1 MSRFYGN
8 FDPAST
14 ATTTVT
20 TEVVDT
26 SSVVLYLP
34 FDEDI
39 QDDST
44 VSTSMTATGN
54 AFVQSSLTQ
63 FGAKALYLDGSGD
76 YLQSVQISTTDSVFS
91 LGSESFTMD
100 GWLYPQTFNEVISN
114 FNPSNPYSGFT
125 ASMNFHP
132 HAAGKLAF
140 FTSDGSA
147 FDTSM
152 ASSTAFAL
160 NQWSHFAIVRGA
172 ISANSLEFFI
182 NGVKHGSHAVSRNPG
197 IPSSNLRIGA
207 SNNSQPNRQFKGAMD
222 DLRIIKGVALY
233 STNFSVPTTAVG
245 NSITIISSAENT
257 RTHSHVWNYSDVY
270 DARSADSWPASSIFH
285 PSSPSL
291 VSLYIP
297 GDTDVADA
305 SIYGHTLTATPG
317 AAVSSAASVFGGAS
331 VYFDGGSYLNLSVS
345 TSPATST
352 ALVFGTGDFTL
363 EYFINNHPNN
373 ANVNM
378 MHPENESNT
387 GTGYWAHIIQDRKLR
402 WNHQYDV
409 ANLWEVNASADLFDN
424 TFHHVAI
431 VRNSGTFK
439 VFIDGQS
446 RSADSGTFTDSSNY
460 VYSSGY
466 QIGGHGNIAGGG
478 QLLGYLDDFRITKH
492 AVYTTAFTVPTV
504 ALGIQTF
511 L

>member
-39 QDDST
+39 QDDSG
-44 VSTSMTATGN
+44 VGTSMTAVGN

-76 YLQSVQISTTDSVFS
+76 YVQSVPISTASSVFRLHS
-91 LGSESFTMD
+91 ASFTID

-182 NGVKHGSHAVSRNPG
+182 NGVKHGSHTVSRNPG
-197 IPSSNLRIGA
+197 TPNSNLRIGA

-245 NSITIISSAENT
+245 NSITISSSAENT

-297 GDTDVADA
+297 GDTDLVDA
-305 SIYGHTLTATPG
+305 SVHGHTLIAQSG
-317 AAVSSAASVFGGAS
+317 AAVSSAESAFGGAS
-331 VYFDGGSYLNLSVS
+331 VYYNSSYTDVVVNTSPS
-345 TSPATST
+345 TSTS
-352 ALVFGTGDFTL
+352 LVFGTGDFTL
-363 EYFINNHPNN
+363 EYFIKTTSTNI
-373 ANVNM
+373 NV
-378 MHPENESNT
+378 MHPRNESNT
-387 GTGYWAHIIQDRKLR
+387 GTGYWAHIIQDSKLR
-402 WNHQYDV
+402 WNHRYDV

-424 TFHHVAI
+424 AFHHVAI
-431 VRNSGTFK
+431 VRNSGAFK
-439 VFIDGQS
+439 VFIDGVS
-446 RSADSGTFTDSSNY
+446 KSASSGSFSDSSNY
-460 VYSSGY
+460 VYTSAF
-466 QIGGHGNIAGGG
+466 QIGGHGNLSGGG
-478 QLLGYLDDFRITKH
+478 YMAGYIDDFRITKH
-492 AVYTTAFTVPTV
+492 AVYTTAFTVPTT